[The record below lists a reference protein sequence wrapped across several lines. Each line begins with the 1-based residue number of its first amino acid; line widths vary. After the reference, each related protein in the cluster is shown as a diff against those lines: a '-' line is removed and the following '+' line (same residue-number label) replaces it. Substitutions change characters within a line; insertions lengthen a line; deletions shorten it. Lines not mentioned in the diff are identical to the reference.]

1 MAQDI
6 SVPQYKT
13 SQKTKTL
20 IWVCSFIGLLTFAFG
35 IINSPERVW
44 YSYLTS
50 YFYFTSISLC
60 GIFFVAINHAT
71 SAGWSVNFR
80 RIPEAFTNF
89 LPIIIVGAAVLLIG
103 ASELYPWLNPERVAV
118 DKIIQK
124 KIAYLNDNFFIIRTV
139 VFIALW
145 AFFIKKIVGNSL
157 KQDESGDVNL
167 THKNLKLSVMF
178 LVVFALTY
186 SLFSVDTLMSVDPH
200 WFSTIFGVY
209 SFAGLF
215 QSGLAMMI
223 LFMIAMIKNGY
234 MKDFINEHHM
244 HDMGKY
250 LFAFTVFWA
259 YIAFSQYLL
268 IWYANI
274 PEETIFYLHRSHGG
288 WEWISLGLIFGK
300 FIIPFLALAPQWAK
314 KKHGHLSIVCY
325 WILIMQYMDFY
336 WLVYPNLHVNTGGMF
351 PEAPIF
357 NFYEIGIFL
366 GFLGLFL
373 FSVHKFLEKNP
384 LVPKKDPRIHES
396 MHHHL

>member
-167 THKNLKLSVMF
+167 THKNLKL
-178 LVVFALTY
+178 
-186 SLFSVDTLMSVDPH
+186 
-200 WFSTIFGVY
+200 
-209 SFAGLF
+209 
-215 QSGLAMMI
+215 
-223 LFMIAMIKNGY
+223 
-234 MKDFINEHHM
+234 IN
-244 HDMGKY
+244 
-250 LFAFTVFWA
+250 L
-259 YIAFSQYLL
+259 
-268 IWYANI
+268 
-274 PEETIFYLHRSHGG
+274 
-288 WEWISLGLIFGK
+288 
-300 FIIPFLALAPQWAK
+300 
-314 KKHGHLSIVCY
+314 
-325 WILIMQYMDFY
+325 
-336 WLVYPNLHVNTGGMF
+336 
-351 PEAPIF
+351 
-357 NFYEIGIFL
+357 
-366 GFLGLFL
+366 
-373 FSVHKFLEKNP
+373 
-384 LVPKKDPRIHES
+384 
-396 MHHHL
+396 